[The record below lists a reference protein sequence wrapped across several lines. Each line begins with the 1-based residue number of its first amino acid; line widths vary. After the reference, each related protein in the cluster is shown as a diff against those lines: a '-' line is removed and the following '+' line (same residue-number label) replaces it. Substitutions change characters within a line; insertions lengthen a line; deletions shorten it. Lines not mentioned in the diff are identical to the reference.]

1 MINKKNM
8 KLHTKTSNNSLTS
21 YLTTAVTVGTLAS
34 SAHAAIVSLD
44 ITSISGPN
52 AGVAPGSFNSIDMS
66 TLHSGLSGQLQT
78 YNGIDGKWGMDVD
91 SGAYF
96 IINGGPTSPR
106 NIASGNPIYFPNY
119 FDDLSGRLLFR
130 FGGNVSPDFGAGSY
144 IGFHDTY
151 GRLGWLEVTWT
162 SATNTFEILSGAYE
176 STPIM
181 GIAAGA
187 VPEPSTAMLSLGALA
202 AGALIRRRKQV
213 A

>member
-1 MINKKNM
+1 M
-8 KLHTKTSNNSLTS
+8 KFHTKSNNSNSLTS

-52 AGVAPGSFNSIDMS
+52 AGVAPGSFNTIDMS

-91 SGAYF
+91 SQAYF
-96 IINGGPTSPR
+96 IVNGGFTSPK
-106 NIASGNPIYFPNY
+106 NLASGASISASSY
-119 FDDLSGRLLFR
+119 FDSVSGSVLFR
-130 FGGNVSPDFGAGSY
+130 IGGNVSPDFGAGSY
-144 IGFHDTY
+144 IGFRDAN
-151 GRLGWLEVTWT
+151 GSLGWLEVTWT

-176 STPIM
+176 STPHVS
-181 GIAAGA
+181 IAAGA
-187 VPEPSTAMLSLGALA
+187 VPEPSTALLSLGSLA
-202 AGALIRRRKQV
+202 AGAFIRRRKQV